1 MSELD
6 DPLLDGGSDEED
18 NWLVSY
24 ADLLTNLLAF
34 FVMLFAIS
42 NITQARWEMLSDAL
56 TKKKSERI
64 GVVEVKQRLD
74 AFVKEQGLANEI
86 ATKLDGRGLE
96 VRFRTTLLF
105 ASAEAE
111 LTPAAD
117 RVLGPVASALA
128 SLAHAYEISVEGHA
142 DDVPIHTPEYA
153 SNWELSAKRS
163 VNVVRRLIDHGVPKE
178 WLSAEAFAD
187 TRPLVA
193 ASGETLE
200 AARANNRRVVVRVR

>member
-1 MSELD
+1 VSD
-6 DPLLDGGSDEED
+6 DPILGDAADEED

-42 NITQARWEMLSDAL
+42 NVTQARWEMLSQAL
-56 TKKKSERI
+56 TQKQDRAI
-64 GVVEVKQRLD
+64 GVLDIKQRLD
-74 AFVKEQGLANEI
+74 AFIADQGLQDEI
-86 ATKLDGRGLE
+86 GTRLDSKGLE

-117 RVLGPVASALA
+117 RVLGPVAAALA
-128 SLAHAYEISVEGHA
+128 SLALQHEITVEGHS
-142 DDVPIHTPEYA
+142 DDIPIHTQAFA

-163 VNVVRRLIDHGVPKE
+163 VNVVRRLIEHGVPKA

-187 TRPLVA
+187 TRPLA
-193 ASGETLE
+193 TGGDE